1 MLCAH
6 TQGACGSSWA
16 FSTTGSTEGQHF
28 KKTGNLVS
36 LSEQDLI
43 DCNQKEADR
52 GCGGGFM
59 DHGFKY
65 IIENHGIDTEESY
78 PYTAKAGTCRFKES
92 HVGATLTSYKDML
105 PRKSESALQEAV
117 ASVGPVSIA
126 IDASSTYFRYYK
138 HIVLIDSKRTN
149 AYPNHAALVV
159 GYGVEEEQD
168 YWLVK
173 NTWGTSWGD
182 KGYIRTA
189 RNHDNMCGIA
199 TDASYP
205 IAGTTPSKK
214 KRLHTPLSCDVVTY
228 LPSV

>member
-1 MLCAH
+1 
-6 TQGACGSSWA
+6 
-16 FSTTGSTEGQHF
+16 
-28 KKTGNLVS
+28 
-36 LSEQDLI
+36 
-43 DCNQKEADR
+43 
-52 GCGGGFM
+52 M